1 MFSLADK
8 LAIKGGKPVRTEP
21 WPPMYPGGMLYGIE
35 EIAAASEVIKAKSP
49 YRHYGVDLRKKV
61 EQFELEYAKY
71 LGVRYAVAIG
81 SGSTALTTAMTA
93 LGVGPGTEVI
103 VPSFLWVSDINSVVL
118 LRAIPIIADIDET
131 LNLDP
136 KLLEKKITPRTKLIV
151 AIHMAGSAADI
162 DPILEIGRK
171 HSIPVLE
178 DCSQAVGTTIVR
190 KPIGSFGTI
199 SIASLQLNKNIT
211 SGEGGIIAT
220 NDETLY
226 KKCLCIQDIGFERG
240 EDGVSKAS
248 FSIYE
253 TFGLGCRMDEIRG
266 AIALVQLNKLSY
278 IVKAMRTRQREIW
291 SALKGIQKIIPRRL
305 VDSEGDCGA
314 FLSWFHQDAKTAKV
328 FGETLRAEG
337 IPANP
342 PHGGVHQTRN
352 IPTLINKTSVT
363 TEGCPWNCPHNQSS
377 EMDYRPEKTS
387 TSNDLLDRNLMIPLP
402 TIMTDKDQEDL
413 ITAFR
418 KTAEV
423 LFGF

>member
-1 MFSLADK
+1 MSPRNDK
-8 LAIKGGKPVRTEP
+8 LAVKEGKPVRTQP
-21 WPPMYPGGMLYGIE
+21 WPPMYPGGMLYGVE
-35 EIAAASEVIKAKSP
+35 EIAAATEVIKAKSP
-49 YRHYGVDLRKKV
+49 YRHYGVDVRKKV
-61 EQFELEYAKY
+61 DQFEFEYAKY
-71 LGVRYAVAIG
+71 LGVRYAVATG
-81 SGSTALTTAMTA
+81 SGSTALTTAMMA

-103 VPSFLWVSDINSVVL
+103 VPSFLWISDINSVVF
-118 LRAIPIIADIDET
+118 LRAIPIIAEIDET

-136 KLLEKKITPRTKLIV
+136 KLLEKKITSRTKLII

-162 DPILEIGRK
+162 HPILEIGRK
-171 HSIPVLE
+171 HRIPVLE
-178 DCSQAVGTTIVR
+178 DCSQAVGTTVGR
-190 KPIGSFGTI
+190 KPIGSFGAI

-240 EDGVSKAS
+240 KDGVSKAR

-253 TFGLGCRMDEIRG
+253 TFGIGCRMDEIRG
-266 AIALVQLNKLSY
+266 AIALVQLDKLPY
-278 IVKAMRTRQREIW
+278 IVGAMRARQRKIS
-291 SALKGIQKIIPRRL
+291 SALKDIQKISSRRL

-314 FLSWFHQDAKTAKV
+314 FLSWFHEDAKTAKV

-342 PHGGVHQTRN
+342 SHGGVHQTRN
-352 IPTLINKTSVT
+352 IPTLINKTPIT
-363 TEGCPWNCPHNQSS
+363 TKGCPWNCPYNQSS

-387 TSNDLLDRNLMIPLP
+387 ISNDLLDRNLMIPLP
-402 TIMTDKDQEDL
+402 PIMTDEDQEDL

-418 KTAEV
+418 KVAKV
-423 LFGF
+423 VFDF